1 MMLAGFGSG
10 LIVARCSLLV
20 AVNMVWCMDKFQVNN
35 ILYIQVADIAGC
47 SYLTVRIEMSNVK
60 CIKKKVKDNAI
71 KTQMHP

>member
-20 AVNMVWCMDKFQVNN
+20 AVNMMWCMDKFQVNI

-47 SYLTVRIEMSNVK
+47 I
-60 CIKKKVKDNAI
+60 
-71 KTQMHP
+71 